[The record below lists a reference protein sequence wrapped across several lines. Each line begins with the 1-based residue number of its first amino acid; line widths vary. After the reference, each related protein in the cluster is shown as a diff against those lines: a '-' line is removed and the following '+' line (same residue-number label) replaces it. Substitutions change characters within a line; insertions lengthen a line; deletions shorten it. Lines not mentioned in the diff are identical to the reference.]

1 MTCNN
6 KYHASLDNK
15 DDDDDDDLLVFGT
28 DKIWNVA

>member
-15 DDDDDDDLLVFGT
+15 DDDDYDDLLVFGT